1 MTLEVSV
8 EFCHAWR
15 RQCRIT
21 CLLLLNF
28 SSNKLSG
35 NNLLDNIYVLFT
47 GFRQRCQVQ
56 AARHTCCWGWRDD
69 RWARWNLRV
78 SKLEFKFFVWK
89 VKFLSL
95 SLDFID
101 FSYLNCLV
109 FFSNGKIKQRCI
121 RSYRQSHPDWRE
133 WQACLSIAGR
143 TIHLI
148 GFFKVALFPK
158 DCWFSIHTFGYCRPR
173 RHRVPTK
180 MIPTLKTSSRP
191 RRRWKLKR

>member
-109 FFSNGKIKQRCI
+109 FSVTEKSNNDASG
-121 RSYRQSHPDWRE
+121 
-133 WQACLSIAGR
+133 ATA
-143 TIHLI
+143 
-148 GFFKVALFPK
+148 KV
-158 DCWFSIHTFGYCRPR
+158 
-173 RHRVPTK
+173 
-180 MIPTLKTSSRP
+180 TLTDENDKPVSPLQVELYTLLDSS
-191 RRRWKLKR
+191 K